1 MGSETGRVNEL
12 AEACITIKFISGQT
26 IECVIDTGFSGGL
39 MLPRSFIEQIPYLEI
54 GRETF
59 ILAGG
64 GEIKAD
70 VVAVEA
76 YWLNNVQSFASVI
89 SEGGDALIG
98 TDLLKNTVLRIDY
111 ISSQVEIND
120 EKEI

>member
-12 AEACITIKFISGQT
+12 AEACVTIRFISGQT

-76 YWLNNVQSFASVI
+76 SWLNNVQSFASVI

>member
-12 AEACITIKFISGQT
+12 AEACVTVRFISGHS

-39 MLPRSFIEQIPYLEI
+39 MLPRSLIEQIPYLEI

-64 GEIKAD
+64 SEIKAD

-111 ISSQVEIND
+111 LSSQVEIKND
-120 EKEI
+120 QE

>member
-76 YWLNNVQSFASVI
+76 SWLNNVQSFASVI

>member
-1 MGSETGRVNEL
+1 
-12 AEACITIKFISGQT
+12 
-26 IECVIDTGFSGGL
+26 
-39 MLPRSFIEQIPYLEI
+39 MLPSNFIEQLPYIEI
-54 GRETF
+54 GQETF

-76 YWLNNVQSFASVI
+76 YWLNSVQSFASVI
-89 SEGGDALIG
+89 SEGVDALIG

-111 ISSQVEIND
+111 ISSKVEITN

>member
-1 MGSETGRVNEL
+1 
-12 AEACITIKFISGQT
+12 
-26 IECVIDTGFSGGL
+26 
-39 MLPRSFIEQIPYLEI
+39 MLPCSFIEKIPYLEI
-54 GRETF
+54 GREIF

-111 ISSQVEIND
+111 ISSQIEIKN